1 MPGFEAEL
9 RRVAEQS
16 EGARQRRDA
25 LIVRASEAGLSR
37 RRVAEAVGLSRSRVQ
52 QIIDEWRRQ

>member
-9 RRVAEQS
+9 RRVAKQFD
-16 EGARQRRDA
+16 GARERRDA
-25 LIVRASEAGLSR
+25 LIVRASEAGVSR

-52 QIIDEWRRQ
+52 QIIDECKQR

>member
-9 RRVAEQS
+9 RRVAGQF
-16 EGARQRRDA
+16 EGARERRDA
-25 LIVRASEAGLSR
+25 LIVRASEAGVSR

-52 QIIDEWRRQ
+52 QIIDEWRRR